1 MKVMGR
7 SRSFFRICLIIW
19 TIGSRISAVWLSNR
33 RGIRKYRKKQ
43 EIQNGTKRKI
53 YCRVRSLT
61 NAEKRHALWIRPV
74 FGFSCQRRLCS
85 SILRGDLSDI
95 LAFFFDCLPLFWPLT
110 PYPCSIA
117 MHLTLLVV
125 SSHFLHS
132 LTSSSSLN
140 PLTSYPPPTCDH
152 LGGSTFSG
160 NLVGTAEEGPRT
172 RLESQHEV
180 KAARGAR
187 RTLRHPTQVQE
198 HVMGIPESRL
208 IQNGDEH

>member
-19 TIGSRISAVWLSNR
+19 TIGSRISTVWLSNR

-117 MHLTLLVV
+117 MHLTLLLV

-132 LTSSSSLN
+132 LTSSSLN
-140 PLTSYPPPTCDH
+140 PLTSYPPPTSDITLEAQH
-152 LGGSTFSG
+152 SPGILWEQQRRGRGRDSSPSTKSRPREEPGGHCVTQHKSKST
-160 NLVGTAEEGPRT
+160 
-172 RLESQHEV
+172 
-180 KAARGAR
+180 
-187 RTLRHPTQVQE
+187 
-198 HVMGIPESRL
+198 
-208 IQNGDEH
+208 